1 MYDHEEQFYHDAAES
16 DDVRQEE
23 GEVEYVVNYDPFVV
37 ETLES
42 VTGSRLVFQ
51 TKRGSVRGKLIDVKP
66 DHIVV
71 EQEGGTFFIRIQEIV
86 WILVQNA

>member
-1 MYDHEEQFYHDAAES
+1 MYDHDEQFYHGYDNQ
-16 DDVRQEE
+16 DDSRQEE
-23 GEVEYVVNYDPFVV
+23 GQIEYVVNYDPFVV

-42 VTGSRLVFQ
+42 VTGSKLVFQ
-51 TKRGSVRGKLIDVKP
+51 TTRGNVRGKLIDVRP

-86 WILVQNA
+86 WILVQN